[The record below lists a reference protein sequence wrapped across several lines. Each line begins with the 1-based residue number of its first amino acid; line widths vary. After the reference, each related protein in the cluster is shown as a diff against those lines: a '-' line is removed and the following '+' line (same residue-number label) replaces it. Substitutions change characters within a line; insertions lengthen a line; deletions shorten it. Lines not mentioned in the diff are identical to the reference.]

1 MSAPIFI
8 KVPMGLHD
16 AVININYIVE
26 CYVCNDKTK
35 IVLSEG
41 LEAYKLTPTDTTPA
55 DVYTLIEEA
64 KEREENRLAQRLEER
79 GF

>member
-8 KVPMGLHD
+8 KIPLGLHE

-26 CYVCNDKTK
+26 CYVCDKKTK
-35 IVLSEG
+35 IVLSDG
-41 LEAYKLTPTDTTPA
+41 HDAYKLVPESVTPTE
-55 DVYTLIEEA
+55 VYALIEEA